1 MMNAIKKLLAAV
13 EFSPGVVVIID
24 APAAAEALQELK
36 DYEPV
41 LADLTT
47 IVQEVQDT
55 RNKLD
60 ELMRLLNEEKA
71 FHLIIA

>member
-13 EFSPGVVVIID
+13 EFNPGVVVIID